1 MLTVSQMRSRSFC
14 STCHLLAET
23 PIPKLGESSRSRS
36 QSTSRPTVVK
46 PRTGGGILSQKID
59 KSKEVRPII
68 RSGKKDLLNAVL
80 GDPSRPKND
89 RSDSGNR
96 TREAREPK
104 HRKGGWKENL
114 QAASLRPKDTIT
126 LDSDARIRI
135 IGFDLTTSL
144 PTIFRTKTSVFRSP
158 LFNLRSIPF
167 SNLPPRRLPPFPTER
182 LSEWRNEQKGRC
194 IYFSAISSKN
204 AVSKLAVER
213 NRSRRRF
220 NSALEGLLNDDVGKE
235 EARGMINNQYAYIA
249 SLTSSLHDAPFSQI
263 QSDIILGLKYLEKS
277 QATSSSGSTP
287 LSLPL
292 PLPKYIPR
300 GKISNHVLL
309 PTENDHENLV
319 NRIL

>member
-1 MLTVSQMRSRSFC
+1 M
-14 STCHLLAET
+14 
-23 PIPKLGESSRSRS
+23 I
-36 QSTSRPTVVK
+36 VK
-46 PRTGGGILSQKID
+46 PRTRAGALSQTID

-68 RSGKKDLLNAVL
+68 RSGKKDLLNAVM
-80 GDPSRPKND
+80 GDPTSPTND
-89 RSDSGNR
+89 RLDTGSR
-96 TREAREPK
+96 RREILESK
-104 HRKGGWKENL
+104 HRKGGWKDNIQTAL
-114 QAASLRPKDTIT
+114 PQPKDTVIMNP
-126 LDSDARIRI
+126 DARIRI

-158 LFNLRSIPF
+158 LFNLRCIPF
-167 SNLPPRRLPPFPTER
+167 SHLPARRLPPFPTER
-182 LSEWRNEQKGRC
+182 LNEWTSSQKEGC

-235 EARGMINNQYAYIA
+235 ETRGLVNNQYAYIA
-249 SLTSSLHDAPFSQI
+249 SLTASLHDAPFSQI
-263 QSDIILGLKYLEKS
+263 QSDIIQGLKYLKKS
-277 QATSSSGSTP
+277 QPTSSSGSTP
-287 LSLPL
+287 LSVPL